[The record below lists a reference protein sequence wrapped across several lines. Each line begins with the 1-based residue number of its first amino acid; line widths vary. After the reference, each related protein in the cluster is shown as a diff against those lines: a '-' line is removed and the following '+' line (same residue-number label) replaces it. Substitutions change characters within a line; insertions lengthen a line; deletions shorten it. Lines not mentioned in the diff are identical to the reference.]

1 MQGWAGGKAGA
12 SPLAN
17 LSAGPGS
24 VKVLKKTRISLVC
37 LSAEENAKRCFAMPA
52 GIDKREILRLL
63 RDSVSADWATMS
75 AAQRLVVDGAT
86 HEENR
91 PENDKDTRA
100 LEQSY
105 LARGQAQRVVEL
117 QDALNL
123 LKALELRAFSPE
135 SAIALGA
142 LVALDDGGEVVHYF
156 IAPAGGGVRVSVAG
170 AEVRVITPQSPIARA
185 LLGKHEGDDLELRTP
200 QGTRECSIASVS

>member
-1 MQGWAGGKAGA
+1 
-12 SPLAN
+12 
-17 LSAGPGS
+17 
-24 VKVLKKTRISLVC
+24 
-37 LSAEENAKRCFAMPA
+37 MPA
-52 GIDKREILRLL
+52 GIDKREILKLL
-63 RDSVSADWATMS
+63 RDRVSADLATMS
-75 AAQRLVVDGAT
+75 AAQRVVVDGAT

-142 LVALDDGGEVVHYF
+142 LVALDDGGDLVLYF
-156 IAPAGGGVRVSVAG
+156 ISPAGGGVRVSVAG
-170 AEVRVITPQSPIARA
+170 AEVRIITPQSPIARA
-185 LLGKHEGDDLELRTP
+185 LLGKREGDDLELRTP